1 MGISR
6 LTRKVQNS
14 TAEPQSGT
22 LDDPHRA
29 VFQFGR
35 AVKLALVHRVNVI
48 ACIATSIIVAT
59 LWAGNLTAVWPVV
72 DVIMNDS
79 SLPAWLDQ
87 EIAESDKEVAD
98 NRRWLAQLEQLSAE
112 KPSEIRDQIATEIER
127 RKAELSEHI
136 QESSQHWTD
145 AQIAEKTRLTKLIER
160 LASMEKTKD
169 DALAG
174 KLSDETA
181 RAQHEIDVYESR
193 GDRFRMLAPYAHRW
207 LPTTPFST
215 LMVVC
220 AFVLSCTLLK
230 AFFRIWNGI
239 LVARIGNIVGHD
251 MRQDFYRQMLRLDVA
266 NFNETGRG
274 DLMVRCTGDLGVVSQ
289 GVQRLFG
296 QALLEPAKM
305 LVCLSIAAWVSWQL
319 LFLTITIA
327 PVVAYTIH
335 WLGKALKRTHRQAMQ
350 EASTMLETLTETLG
364 GIKLIKAFTTETKE
378 RSRFEKSSRELY
390 RRQMKIATYNSLV
403 SPVIESLGLIM
414 VLIASVMGGYLVLG
428 QNTHILG
435 IKISDVALTHGQM
448 AIFFAMLAG
457 MADPARRL
465 SNEFSHIQAALASA
479 ERAYEIIDREPN
491 VVDPPNPQPL
501 PKLSKTIRFEN
512 VEFHYHSEKPVLQ
525 KVDLEVAACETIAIV
540 GHNGCGKTT
549 LAQLL
554 PRFYDPVAGRIT
566 IDGVDIRDVRLKD
579 LRSRIGIVTQE
590 ILLFNDT
597 VAENIAYGRDQV
609 TRAEVE
615 AAAKKGHAHNFILEK
630 LPHGYETLVGPG
642 GNRLSGGQRQRIA
655 LARAILRDPEIL
667 ILDEAT
673 SQIDVESEQLI
684 QTVLEEFTRGRTT
697 FLITHRVSAIAL
709 ADRVV
714 VMEKGRILDVGKPSE
729 LSARCELYRRLCHP
743 GYRESA

>member
-1 MGISR
+1 MH
-6 LTRKVQNS
+6 
-14 TAEPQSGT
+14 P
-22 LDDPHRA
+22 
-29 VFQFGR
+29 FGR
-35 AVKLALVHRVNVI
+35 AVKLALAHRVNVA
-48 ACIATSIIVAT
+48 ACILTSIAVAT

-79 SLPAWLDQ
+79 SLPAWLDG
-87 EIAESDKEVAD
+87 EIAESDKQVSD

-112 KPSEIRDQIATEIER
+112 QPAEIRSQIATEIER
-127 RKAELSEHI
+127 RKAELAEHTH
-136 QESSQHWTD
+136 ESSAHWTD

-160 LASMEKTKD
+160 LTTLEKTKAD
-169 DALAG
+169 VLAG
-174 KLSDETA
+174 KLADESA
-181 RAQHEIDVYESR
+181 RAKHEIDVFQSR

-207 LPTTPFST
+207 LPTTPFMT
-215 LMVVC
+215 LMGVC
-220 AFVLSCTLLK
+220 IFVLACTSLK
-230 AFFRIWNGI
+230 AFFRIWNGV
-239 LVARIGNIVGHD
+239 LVARIGNVVGHD
-251 MRQDFYRQMLRLDVA
+251 LRQDFYRQMLRLDVA
-266 NFNETGRG
+266 NFTETGRG
-274 DLMVRCTGDLGVVSQ
+274 DLMTRCTGDLGTVSQ

-305 LVCLSIAAWVSWQL
+305 LVCFSVAAWVSWQL
-319 LFLTITIA
+319 LLLTITIA
-327 PVVAYTIH
+327 PVVGYTIH

-350 EASTMLETLTETLG
+350 EASTMLETLSETLG

-378 RSRFEKSSRELY
+378 RHRFEKSSRELY

-403 SPVIESLGLIM
+403 SPVVETLGLLM

-448 AIFFAMLAG
+448 AVFFAMLAG

-465 SNEFSHIQAALASA
+465 SNEFSHLQAGLASA

-491 VVDPPNPQPL
+491 IVDPPHPQPL
-501 PKLSKTIRFEN
+501 PKLKQAICFEH
-512 VEFHYHSEKPVLQ
+512 VDFHYHPEKSVLQ
-525 KVDLEVAACETIAIV
+525 QVDLEIHAGETIAIV

-566 IDGVDIRDVRLKD
+566 IDDVDLRDVRLKD
-579 LRSRIGIVTQE
+579 LRSRIGLVTQE
-590 ILLFNDT
+590 ILLFNES
-597 VAENIAYGRDQV
+597 VADNIAYGAEHA
-609 TRAEVE
+609 TRADVE
-615 AAAKKGHAHNFILEK
+615 SAARKAHAHNFILEK
-630 LPHGYETLVGPG
+630 LPQGYETLVGSG
-642 GNRLSGGQRQRIA
+642 GSRLSGGQRQRIA
-655 LARAILRDPEIL
+655 LARAILRNPEIL

-684 QTVLEEFTRGRTT
+684 QAVLEDFIRDRTT

-709 ADRVV
+709 ADRVI
-714 VMEKGRILDVGKPSE
+714 VMEKGKILDVGKPSE